1 MEGHAEEI
9 GVALGVGMI
18 TDDQGEIASEFSIAL
33 AMKQI
38 HQAVIVLGN
47 EDGHA
52 WPAIA
57 QDDDPVHAELV
68 RDRAKRSIEIVQSQ
82 AEAAEFPFD
91 ARQVAALFAGLMLL
105 EVQNV
110 AIVAVD
116 ELAEWRPAPFGRDIA
131 QARSQCSAYESPES
145 RAIVKERAC
154 PVPRSIAELAAFRGK
169 IALETQRERE
179 KLLW

>member
-1 MEGHAEEI
+1 
-9 GVALGVGMI
+9 MI

-68 RDRAKRSIEIVQSQ
+68 RDRAKCSIEIVQSQ

-105 EVQNV
+105 EVENV
-110 AIVAVD
+110 AIVAID
-116 ELAEWRPAPFGRDIA
+116 EFGNSGVQPLSVGTLHKQD
-131 QARSQCSAYESPES
+131 RSVLHMSLLRVEPLLK
-145 RAIVKERAC
+145 KERVQC
-154 PVPRSIAELAAFRGK
+154 PEASR
-169 IALETQRERE
+169 
-179 KLLW
+179 